1 MEFLSILW
9 VKRSNVILCVNVM
22 KQLLW
27 KICFLSRH
35 IFKDQE
41 HIVWSHAK
49 PPSPPIISIGPLP
62 VTEHT
67 VIYYGNWC
75 SQLCIHITFSETKNQ
90 ILTQLTDFFMVS
102 SYTFYW
108 DIRYDRMVW
117 TFCFV
122 ITIRGLNI
130 PIFEKDDYDYDY

>member
-1 MEFLSILW
+1 
-9 VKRSNVILCVNVM
+9 
-22 KQLLW
+22 
-27 KICFLSRH
+27 
-35 IFKDQE
+35 
-41 HIVWSHAK
+41 
-49 PPSPPIISIGPLP
+49 
-62 VTEHT
+62 
-67 VIYYGNWC
+67 
-75 SQLCIHITFSETKNQ
+75 
-90 ILTQLTDFFMVS
+90 MVS